1 MRNLLFCLA
10 TAAVFLMTT
19 SCTEEPKPKKEEK
32 PAEPVTALKAFYAVY
47 SNARTWATDL
57 QVLDIK
63 SIDLDDTHRCK
74 EGKCWAW
81 SVTLISPAKRQM
93 KMFTYSVIESEGNL
107 HKGVFGN
114 LEDAWRGTRGQD
126 KPFIMQALKK
136 DSTDAYQAAAAKS
149 AAYIKKNP
157 DMPRQP
163 ALNPAAISEQCPNQL
178 RGDSNRASTPVDH
191 RATSNFRILGLIQ
204 SQLE

>member
-1 MRNLLFCLA
+1 MRKLLFCLA
-10 TAAVFLMTT
+10 TAAVLLMTT

-32 PAEPVTALKAFYAVY
+32 PVEPVTALKAFYAVY

-57 QVLDIK
+57 LVLDIK
-63 SIDLDDTHRCK
+63 SIDLDDKHRCK

-81 SVTLISPAKRQM
+81 SVTLISPAKSQM

-114 LEDAWRGTRGQD
+114 LEEAWRGTRGQD

-157 DMPRQP
+157 DMPVTYEATYTPKHGQP
-163 ALNPAAISEQCPNQL
+163 CYRVIWGESVSTSSYSILV
-178 RGDSNRASTPVDH
+178 DASTGEYVETLH
-191 RATSNFRILGLIQ
+191 
-204 SQLE
+204 